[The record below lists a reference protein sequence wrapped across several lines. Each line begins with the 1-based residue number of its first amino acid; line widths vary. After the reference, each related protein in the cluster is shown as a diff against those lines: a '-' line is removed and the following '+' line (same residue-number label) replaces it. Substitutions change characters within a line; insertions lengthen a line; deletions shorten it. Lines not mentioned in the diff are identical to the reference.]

1 METLGFIVIGVVG
14 IGLLWVLGPE
24 KLRARPSNLPAIKA
38 AYEGLQGQAGPSMTV
53 VSIIERGMR
62 PAFGRFTPP
71 ARLYDVILRNV
82 DGQQHRR
89 RIAVTAGLFNN
100 GRIEEIKD

>member
-1 METLGFIVIGVVG
+1 MEAIGFVVIGVVG
-14 IGLLWVLGPE
+14 IGLLWVLGPD
-24 KLRARPSNLPAIKA
+24 KLRARPSDLPAIKA
-38 AYEGLQGQAGPSMTV
+38 AYEGLQGNAGPSMTV

-62 PAFGRFTPP
+62 PAFGRFAPP

-89 RIAVTAGLFNN
+89 RVAVTAGLLSN
-100 GRIEEIKD
+100 GQIEEIQD

>member
-1 METLGFIVIGVVG
+1 MENLAFLVVGVVG

-24 KLRARPSNLPAIKA
+24 KLRPKPSDLTAIKA
-38 AYEGLQGQAGPSMTV
+38 AYEGLQGKAGPSMTV

-82 DGQQHRR
+82 DGQQNRR
-89 RIAVTAGLFNN
+89 RVAVTAGLFNN
-100 GRIEEIKD
+100 GQIEEIQD